1 MAEILTGVNKN
12 IARIVNVEQVALS
25 DFQSL
30 TLNATICMTA
40 RKINVSMKLANE
52 ENE

>member
-1 MAEILTGVNKN
+1 MTKFLMGVNKN

-30 TLNATICMTA
+30 TLNATFCMTA
-40 RKINVSMKLANE
+40 TKINVSMKLAYE